1 MQNMSKHAQGAK
13 IGIFAFTLVEVV
25 IATALMI
32 LTLAAFVGAFVMAK
46 KSATISANRIIA
58 VHNARNEMEHILAGR
73 YLDSALNAGAHT
85 TDLVGISY
93 GVALVTNS
101 LYVVKNINVTSKWV
115 NPSANITSVFI
126 LTGSMSS
133 ELHQ

>member
-1 MQNMSKHAQGAK
+1 MSKHEQGGK
-13 IGIFAFTLVEVV
+13 MSRGAFTLVEVV

-46 KSATISANRIIA
+46 KSAVISENRMEA
-58 VHNARNEMEHILAGR
+58 VHNARNVMEQLLAR
-73 YLDSALNAGAHT
+73 TYTNVGASPN
-85 TDLVGISY
+85 ISISNVTY
-93 GVALVTNS
+93 SVAEVV
-101 LYVVKNINVTSKWV
+101 YPQYKVKNIAVTSKWV
-115 NPSANITSVFI
+115 NAASSITSVFV